1 MNMKDNL
8 IFFFSIFPIFI
19 FRSNLQLQEVFVIL
33 LIFFSLF
40 LINFFLIN
48 YINKKNLEI
57 LKKIYI
63 SLILT
68 YGIDNHLGLFNGFIQ
83 PNLNFFF
90 KFFDLIYI
98 PALITLII
106 IYI

>member
-1 MNMKDNL
+1 MNMKDNF
-8 IFFFSIFPIFI
+8 IFFLSIFPIFI
-19 FRSNLQLQEVFVIL
+19 FRSNLQLQEVSVII
-33 LIFFSLF
+33 LIFFTLF
-40 LINFFLIN
+40 LVNYFFLN
-48 YINKKNLEI
+48 YINKKKLEI

-90 KFFDLIYI
+90 
-98 PALITLII
+98 
-106 IYI
+106 